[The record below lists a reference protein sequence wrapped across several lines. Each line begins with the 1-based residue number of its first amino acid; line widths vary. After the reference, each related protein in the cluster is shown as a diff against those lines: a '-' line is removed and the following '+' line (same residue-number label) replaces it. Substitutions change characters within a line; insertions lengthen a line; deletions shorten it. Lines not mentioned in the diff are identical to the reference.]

1 MIRFYY
7 ACFLD
12 KTGEKCYSIAEVM
25 KLKISLFISL
35 FLLLTTAN
43 LVHAEE
49 VSKVGI
55 HILSPA
61 DLDSANQLL
70 TVEGSDQWRYVTIP
84 FTLDDVDNTTEWQHF
99 FNQAREKKIIPLVRL
114 ATRFENGSWS
124 VPTRQ
129 DSVKLITALSTLEW
143 PTSDRYIIVFNE
155 VNHAKEWGGTINPQE
170 YTSTLEF
177 VSNWARSENKNY
189 IVLPA
194 AMDLAAPNG
203 AQTQEA
209 FRYLDGMY
217 QADAE
222 VFSYIDKW
230 NSHSYPNPGFSAAP
244 QRTGK
249 NSLRGFEHELAYLKQ
264 KTNKDYEVYITE
276 TGWEDNR
283 TTGWRLTAYY
293 DYAMKNIWSNPQ
305 VKAVTPFVLKGAPGP
320 FASFSFLS
328 NDNKPTRQYLAFRNM
343 IEQMTRRSLLTDAS
357 AAQ

>member
-1 MIRFYY
+1 
-7 ACFLD
+7 
-12 KTGEKCYSIAEVM
+12 M

-35 FLLLTTAN
+35 FILFLSVNVAR
-43 LVHAEE
+43 AEE

-61 DLDSANQLL
+61 DIDSANQLL

-84 FTLDDVDNTTEWQHF
+84 FTLDDVDKTDEWQGF

-114 ATRFENGSWS
+114 ATRFDNGAWT

-129 DSVKLITALSTLEW
+129 DSVRLISALSKLEW
-143 PTSDRYIIVFNE
+143 PTNERYIIVFNE
-155 VNHAKEWGGTINPQE
+155 VNQSKEWGGTIDPAE
-170 YTSTLEF
+170 YTRTLEF

-189 IVLPA
+189 IILPA

-203 AQTQEA
+203 SQTEEA
-209 FRYLDGMY
+209 FKYLDGMY
-217 QADAE
+217 QADSD

-264 KTNKDYEVYITE
+264 KTNKDYDVYITE

-283 TTGWRLTAYY
+283 TTSRWLTSYY
-293 DYAMKNIWSNPQ
+293 QYAMKNIWSNPQ

-320 FASFSFLS
+320 FANFSFLS
-328 NDNKPTRQYLAFRNM
+328 NDDKPTRQYVAFRSM
-343 IEQMTRRSLLTDAS
+343 IESLARQSLLTDATT
-357 AAQ
+357 QQQ